1 MLRSDIVPNGYAFT
15 RYTVSP
21 SRYTGRLSEGRSTRV
36 ADASFPVRDRRR
48 DTSWRG
54 ERERERERRED
65 RESIRKI
72 KRATAK
78 EKSSIA
84 DRDID
89 IADENGPPLSQ
100 HVNVI
105 SIQHADRHA
114 VYLATRTLSH

>member
-1 MLRSDIVPNGYAFT
+1 MHHFPFAIAEGIHRGAASVKHLQKFVIV
-15 RYTVSP
+15 
-21 SRYTGRLSEGRSTRV
+21 SRIYPAWIEK
-36 ADASFPVRDRRR
+36 
-48 DTSWRG
+48 

>member
-54 ERERERERRED
+54 EREAPSEIRDRIANISRVDRERERERE
-65 RESIRKI
+65 RETRRSRKY
-72 KRATAK
+72 KK
-78 EKSSIA
+78 
-84 DRDID
+84 
-89 IADENGPPLSQ
+89 N
-100 HVNVI
+100 
-105 SIQHADRHA
+105 
-114 VYLATRTLSH
+114 